1 MEKEDG
7 SWACERCSFVNK
19 STDSKCT
26 MCEESVELLD
36 DKSIDVYAYHYCDE
50 AYDEFLMED
59 NLTHPESPDYDKI
72 INDYLADGEDGSSED
87 DEVGA
92 KKDEPKIENKTA
104 AKEIPD
110 QQKDKTS
117 VAGPSNWKKRQ
128 NRKRDRKQAKK
139 PRAELSSSSDEVN
152 TT

>member
-87 DEVGA
+87 DEVEA
-92 KKDEPKIENKTA
+92 KRMSQKFRKILKLETKN
-104 AKEIPD
+104 D
-110 QQKDKTS
+110 QNN
-117 VAGPSNWKKRQ
+117 GKR
-128 NRKRDRKQAKK
+128 R
-139 PRAELSSSSDEVN
+139 
-152 TT
+152 